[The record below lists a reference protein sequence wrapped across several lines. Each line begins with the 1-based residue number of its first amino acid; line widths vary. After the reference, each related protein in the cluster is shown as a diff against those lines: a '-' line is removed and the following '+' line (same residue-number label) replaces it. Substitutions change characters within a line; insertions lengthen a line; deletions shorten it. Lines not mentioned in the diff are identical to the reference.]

1 LQCFKN
7 NGYVKKYLGSININW
22 KERLNGTLPTNIS
35 WVGVLVVKV
44 DTSEE
49 IGRWTSPLLFVRKG
63 FKLGMASS
71 TASTVAEKGSVQSKC
86 ITAKWRKEVN

>member
-1 LQCFKN
+1 M
-7 NGYVKKYLGSININW
+7 
-22 KERLNGTLPTNIS
+22 LNGTLPTNIS

-49 IGRWTSPLLFVRKG
+49 MGRWTSPLLFVRKG

-71 TASTVAEKGSVQSKC
+71 TASKVAEKGSVQSKC
-86 ITAKWRKEVN
+86 ITAKWRKEVNKLVFQLVKRCKVKSSSYIIVY

>member
-1 LQCFKN
+1 ML
-7 NGYVKKYLGSININW
+7 NGY
-22 KERLNGTLPTNIS
+22 LPTNIS

-49 IGRWTSPLLFVRKG
+49 IGRWTSPLLFVRKR

-71 TASTVAEKGSVQSKC
+71 TASTVAEKGSCAVQVLA
-86 ITAKWRKEVN
+86 AKWRKEVKLISIVISQKRQSESSSYYHY